1 MRPKGWEGSV
11 KTRVREPRESFGWW
25 NIGMEKKCRLDVFV
39 LKFEMRGGCDRMW
52 MCMCIVHEGAKISK
66 SF

>member
-1 MRPKGWEGSV
+1 MG
-11 KTRVREPRESFGWW
+11 RECKDWSERAKREFWLVEYWDG
-25 NIGMEKKCRLDVFV
+25 KKCWLDVFV